1 MQQTANA
8 IEHTAS
14 FHFDALVRGL
24 CTSASVQVHCQ
35 AVRAQASVKRHN
47 ARATL
52 DSALQ
57 SLIQH
62 RMPLGDQTNLPA
74 RYNFSCLVH
83 CTAQSKSTHLV
94 VFVITGSLS
103 AIALLLAPTLSVM
116 HP

>member
-8 IEHTAS
+8 IEPTAS

-57 SLIQH
+57 SLIQN
-62 RMPLGDQTNLPA
+62 RMPLEDQTNLPA
-74 RYNFSCLVH
+74 RYNFNCLVH
-83 CTAQSKSTHLV
+83 CTAESKVL
-94 VFVITGSLS
+94 I
-103 AIALLLAPTLSVM
+103 
-116 HP
+116 